1 MCCIINSLVSD
12 LFIFISRASASLS
25 YKCKRR
31 FQIDQQAQRTY
42 SSNGKHANQRPAK
55 LSSTNQRYKM
65 MSKKGL
71 LKFVKYTLIFSNAF
85 GFILS
90 IFLGLFGIAYSDKH
104 FPLSYKG
111 REMALC
117 SLFCMLFTTIGYCGA
132 QNHRRILLII
142 YGATNVIIVIIVVI
156 LWFLF
161 RENSILGNKEISNM
175 FITTLAI
182 TIAVMFLFSFILAF
196 HIQTF
201 KDNTH
206 DSIVSQSQ
214 QLLQQTTAFLQQ
226 QQQYQQQQL
235 QQHQVSS
242 LQPSSAHITNHQNPK
257 QNHNR
262 QSVMLNKQQQ
272 RALTDNEHLSQ
283 TQMPP
288 TTSGRAIQLLSQSSA
303 DQVFQ
308 QQQSMK
314 QVRLDK
320 QSIATAAAL
329 AGASGELPKIAS
341 AAGAIQLPPPHMHQ
355 AGIAMIGSPPPS
367 PPPPP
372 QVPNTNN
379 PQAQQ
384 STLMRNQSSPLP
396 AVRIPVGAIY
406 QSRQV
411 QQGQQHIQ
419 HQGSRPLTGEQQY
432 QAKQQPLNMIPPP
445 PPSPPSMHHHYQHQ
459 YVPPRDHHQARLA
472 NTTVPGNR
480 IPSCPVQYCT
490 FQCDR
495 TV

>member
-1 MCCIINSLVSD
+1 MCCLINSIASD
-12 LFIFISRASASLS
+12 LFTLISQSLTS
-25 YKCKRR
+25 LPCKWNNPSQTGQPAR
-31 FQIDQQAQRTY
+31 RTY
-42 SSNGKHANQRPAK
+42 SSKHSQPSSNQ
-55 LSSTNQRYKM
+55 QHYKM

-90 IFLGLFGIAYSDKH
+90 IFLGLFGIAYPDKH

-226 QQQYQQQQL
+226 QQQYQQHQLQQQQQL
-235 QQHQVSS
+235 QQNPALHSN
-242 LQPSSAHITNHQNPK
+242 SATMTNHQVPK
-257 QNHNR
+257 SNR
-262 QSVMLNKQQQ
+262 QTLMLNNQLQ
-272 RALTDNEHLSQ
+272 RGQLDSEHLGQVQLAPTSSGRSMQMLSQ
-283 TQMPP
+283 TG
-288 TTSGRAIQLLSQSSA
+288 TDHQLL
-303 DQVFQ
+303 
-308 QQQSMK
+308 QQSLK
-314 QVRLDK
+314 QVRSDK
-320 QSIATAAAL
+320 QSTATAAGIV
-329 AGASGELPKIAS
+329 AGLNEQPKIAS
-341 AAGAIQLPPPHMHQ
+341 ATSGIQLPPPHMHQ

-372 QVPNTNN
+372 QVPTN
-379 PQAQQ
+379 PQTQQ
-384 STLMRNQSSPLP
+384 SNLIRNQSSPLP
-396 AVRIPVGAIY
+396 AVRIPTNAIY

-419 HQGSRPLTGEQQY
+419 HHPHQGSRSLTSEQQY
-432 QAKQQPLNMIPPP
+432 QAKPQPLNTIPPP
-445 PPSPPSMHHHYQHQ
+445 PPSPPSMHQHYQHQ
-459 YVPPRDHHQARLA
+459 FVAPRDHHQARLA
-472 NTTVPGNR
+472 NANVTGNR